1 MAYKL
6 GGKKPQMNSASSMK
20 TNAAMYAS
28 KTSMYGKPMMNGGPG
43 DDEKK
48 KKEQE
53 AQRAASK
60 SRDQANAFRKSMYSS
75 NFGKL
80 SKDVA
85 KSQGKQDYYYGDNSD
100 KGKSLKSLYASKEYS
115 EFAKSQGGD
124 SEKLRKSVADEFSF
138 ARGLGKKQ
146 YASSPEAKDYKLREG
161 IAIAESLGRKR
172 KN

>member
-1 MAYKL
+1 MAYKV
-6 GGKKPQMNSASSMK
+6 GGKKPQMNNASSIK

-48 KKEQE
+48 KAQE
-53 AQRAASK
+53 AQRAAQQRAK
-60 SRDQANAFRKSMYSS
+60 EATAFRQSMYSS
-75 NFGKL
+75 DFGNL

-85 KSQGKQDYYYGDNSD
+85 KDQGKQDFYYGDNSD

-115 EFAKSQGGD
+115 KFAQSQGGD
-124 SEKLRKSVADEFSF
+124 SEELRKKVAGEFAF
-138 ARGLGKKQ
+138 ATKLGKSQFAK
-146 YASSPEAKDYKLREG
+146 SSEGREAKLREG